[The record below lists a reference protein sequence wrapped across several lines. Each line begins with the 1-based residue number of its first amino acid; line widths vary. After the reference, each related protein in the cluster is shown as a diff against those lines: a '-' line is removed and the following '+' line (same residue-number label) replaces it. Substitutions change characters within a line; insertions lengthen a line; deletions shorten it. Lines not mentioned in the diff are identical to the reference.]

1 MGSELSPPV
10 RHEGGRGR
18 TDKHARLLCSS
29 SRRPDVR
36 SVRLALRWHT
46 VVKSNPHGWNGY

>member
-18 TDKHARLLCSS
+18 ADKHAWLLCSS
-29 SRRPDVR
+29 YRRADVR

-46 VVKSNPHGWNGY
+46 VVKSNPH